1 MRRCRAALIVIA
13 LAALTLLVAG
23 PAQAGGPTSV
33 LLVVPGTGQTASLY
47 YTDADYG
54 TLARL
59 VGAFG
64 DPAGTGKTDASG
76 RSHESGTQV
85 NVTWLIH
92 DVMVWRVD
100 RIYLGVGG
108 GPWIATQTDVSGSG
122 NIWDSKVV
130 WHTASDGARLAALV
144 GKLGVRPSTSATGI
158 DPAPGG
164 AAGTIAPSSA
174 PSTARAAA
182 ATHDANKPAN
192 ASMPGW
198 SGLVWG
204 LGGLALGVAV
214 TVIATRRGST
224 SRPNVGRQAA
234 AGQPDTGDP
243 DPPGVPHEVDDEVD
257 DEPTWSAAEELTWPS
272 HGR

>member
-1 MRRCRAALIVIA
+1 MRRCREALIVTA
-13 LAALTLLVAG
+13 LAVLTLLVAG

-64 DPAGTGKTDASG
+64 DPAGTGKTDSSG

-100 RIYLGVGG
+100 RIYVGGDG

-122 NIWDSKVV
+122 NIWDSRVV
-130 WHTASDGARLAALV
+130 WHTASDGVRLAALV
-144 GKLGVRPSTSATGI
+144 GKLGVRPQSPATGLE
-158 DPAPGG
+158 PAPGG
-164 AAGTIAPSSA
+164 AAGESAPSSV

-192 ASMPGW
+192 SSSPAW
-198 SGLVWG
+198 SVLLWG

-214 TVIATRRGST
+214 TLITMRRGSK
-224 SRPNVGRQAA
+224 VGRQPTAEQLDA
-234 AGQPDTGDP
+234 GDP
-243 DPPGVPHEVDDEVD
+243 KLPGVQQEVDDEA
-257 DEPTWSAAEELTWPS
+257 TWSAAEELTWPS
-272 HGR
+272 RGR